1 MLLQPES
8 KSKKPTYRNILL
20 LSLCFLL
27 DGCLSAYG
35 PRSIENVHPAYNQS
49 IVNTVD
55 EQMLLNLVRLKY
67 RDSPYFL
74 EVASVTTS
82 LSIETNVG
90 IDAIIPFSNAHNTLE
105 PGFGYTQSQKPTI
118 TYTPLRGEDFLKSV
132 LSPISLDAIQL
143 ITQSGWSIERVFGVC
158 IERINDLDNASR
170 ASGPTPENEPKYKE
184 FRVLLKLLRK
194 LQLEGL
200 VEMGPDLDKNSKKL
214 ILLFKKDHSY
224 ESTIIEIKSLL
235 GITQQSNQ
243 CSIST
248 NFLHTKENQLN
259 MRARSIISVLFYL
272 SQNIDIPEEHKEAG
286 LVTVTKTQNGEEFNW
301 DETPGGMQFK
311 VRFSKTKPSNAFVT
325 VPYRGT
331 WFYIADN
338 DLSSKSTF
346 LLLKQLFSLQSGQ
359 RTYIGPSLTLPVGD

>member
-1 MLLQPES
+1 V
-8 KSKKPTYRNILL
+8 YRNILL
-20 LSLCFLL
+20 LLLCFLFS
-27 DGCLSAYG
+27 GCLSSFG
-35 PRSIENVHPAYNQS
+35 PRSIENAHPAYNQS

-105 PGFGYTQSQKPTI
+105 PGFGFKGSTKPTI

-132 LSPISLDAIQL
+132 LSPISLDAIL
-143 ITQSGWSIERVFGVC
+143 LMTQSGWSIERVFGVC
-158 IERINDLDNASR
+158 IERINDLNNASR
-170 ASGPTPENEPKYKE
+170 ASGPTPEKAPKYKE
-184 FRVLLKLLRK
+184 FMILLKLLRQ

-200 VEMGPDLDKNSKKL
+200 VEMGPGLDVNTKNL
-214 ILLFKKDHSY
+214 ILLFKKDPNY
-224 ESTIIEIKSLL
+224 ENAIIEIRSLL
-235 GITQQSNQ
+235 NVTQQSNQ
-243 CSIST
+243 FSIST
-248 NFLHTKENQLN
+248 NFLNTKEDQLN

-272 SQNIDIPEEHKEAG
+272 SQNIDIPEEHKKAG
-286 LVTVTKTQNGEEFNW
+286 LITITKTQDGAEFNW
-301 DETPGGMQFK
+301 GETPGGMLFK
-311 VRFSKTKPSNAFVT
+311 VRSSKQKPGNAFVS
-325 VPYRGT
+325 VPYRGV

-338 DLSSKSTF
+338 DLCSKSTF

-359 RTYIGPSLTLPVGD
+359 RQYIGPSLTLPVGG

>member
-1 MLLQPES
+1 MHR
-8 KSKKPTYRNILL
+8 KILL
-20 LSLCFLL
+20 LSLCFLFS
-27 DGCLSAYG
+27 GCLSTFG
-35 PRSIENVHPAYNQS
+35 PRSIENMHPAYNQA
-49 IVNTVD
+49 IVSTVD

-67 RDSPYFL
+67 RDTPYFL

-90 IDAIIPFSNAHNTLE
+90 IDAVIPFSNAHNTLS
-105 PGFGYTQSQKPTI
+105 PNIGYKESTKPTI

-132 LSPISLDAIQL
+132 LSPISLDAIL
-143 ITQSGWSIERVFGVC
+143 LMTQSGWSIERVFGVC

-184 FRVLLKLLRK
+184 FRILLKLLRR

-200 VEMGPDLDKNSKKL
+200 VEMGPDLDVNSNDL
-214 ILLFKKDHSY
+214 ILLFKNNPNY
-224 ESTIIEIKSLL
+224 ESEIIEIRSLL

-248 NFLHTKENQLN
+248 NFLDVKENQLN

-272 SQNIDIPEEHKEAG
+272 AQNIDIPKEHKEAG
-286 LVTVTKTQNGEEFNW
+286 LVTVTKAQNGEEFNW
-301 DETPGGMQFK
+301 GETPGGMMFK
-311 VRFSKTKPSNAFVT
+311 VRFSKTKPGNAFVT

-338 DLSSKSTF
+338 DLGTKSTF
-346 LLLKQLFSLQSGQ
+346 LLLKQLFNLQSGQ
-359 RTYIGPSLTLPVGD
+359 RRYIGPSLTLPVGD

>member
-1 MLLQPES
+1 MHR
-8 KSKKPTYRNILL
+8 KILIFFV
-20 LSLCFLL
+20 SICFLPS
-27 DGCLSAYG
+27 GCLSTFG
-35 PRSIENVHPAYNQS
+35 PRSIERVHPAYNQA

-105 PGFGYTQSQKPTI
+105 PGFGFKGSTKPTI

-132 LSPISLDAIQL
+132 LSPISLDAIL
-143 ITQSGWSIERVFGVC
+143 LMTQSGWSIERIFGVC
-158 IERINDLDNASR
+158 IERINNLDNASR
-170 ASGPTPENEPKYKE
+170 ASGPTPENEPKYKG
-184 FRVLLKLLRK
+184 FRDLLKLLRK

-200 VEMGPDLDKNSKKL
+200 VEMGPDLDINSKNL
-214 ILLFKKDHSY
+214 ILLFKQNPNY
-224 ESTIIEIKSLL
+224 ENAIIEVRSLL
-235 GITQQSNQ
+235 EVTQQSNQ
-243 CSIST
+243 FTISA
-248 NFLHTKENQLN
+248 NFLDTNENQLN

-272 SQNIDIPEEHKEAG
+272 SQNIDIPEEHKKDG
-286 LVTVTKTQNGEEFNW
+286 LVTVTKAQGGGEFNW
-301 DETPGGMQFK
+301 GVTPGGMLFRVK
-311 VRFSKTKPSNAFVT
+311 SSKTKPDNAFVS
-325 VPYRGT
+325 VHYRGV

-338 DLSSKSTF
+338 DLCSKSTF

-359 RTYIGPSLTLPVGD
+359 RKYIGPSLTLPVGG